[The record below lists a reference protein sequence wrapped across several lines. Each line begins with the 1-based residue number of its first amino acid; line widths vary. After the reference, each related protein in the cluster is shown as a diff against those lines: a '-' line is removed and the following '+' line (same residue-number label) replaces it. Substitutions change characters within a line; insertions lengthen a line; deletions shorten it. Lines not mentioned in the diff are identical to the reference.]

1 MTSKKRKTY
10 TCEECTQPFTRKD
23 RLETHIQN
31 NHLPFNCKFCSL
43 SVKGLNELKKHVKQH
58 HEKESYTCEE
68 CAQPFTRKDRLENH
82 MENKHQDMVCEFC
95 GLIVKGKG
103 ELQKHVK
110 QQHKKEEKILTRV
123 EHSQTEDPP
132 RSSEESD
139 SDENT
144 SEESAF
150 NKKLRQNIENKN
162 EERSSYPF
170 KRLQRAHETL
180 HNFKANKISDQML
193 YCHLYNIC
201 EEG

>member
-1 MTSKKRKTY
+1 MKRAHPEKNVGETSKKRKTY

-43 SVKGLNELKKHVKQH
+43 SVKGLNELKKHEKQH
-58 HEKESYTCEE
+58 NEKESYTCEE

-144 SEESAF
+144 SEETHHDAQDGCF
-150 NKKLRQNIENKN
+150 
-162 EERSSYPF
+162 ER
-170 KRLQRAHETL
+170 LLCVLETTQ
-180 HNFKANKISDQML
+180 H
-193 YCHLYNIC
+193 
-201 EEG
+201 